1 MPPALCASIVV
12 YDSEPTLLART
23 LEALDCAIAR
33 AEDARLIG
41 TSTVVVVANDA
52 PAAPGA
58 EQGERPSPP
67 TSFAPRSHAGWL
79 RRAGQGNVGFGRGH
93 NLALLAHDADFHL
106 VLNPDAVLAPDA
118 LERGID
124 YLNRTS
130 ACGLAAPYAS
140 GPDGAPQ
147 FLCKRYPDL
156 VTLFLRAAMPAL
168 ARRRAA
174 SRMSRYELRDV
185 VGEDASMPALGVPLA
200 SGACMLLTRDAVR
213 RTGGF
218 DPRFFV
224 YFEDYDLSLRL
235 AAGGASR
242 IDYVPAMK
250 IVHHG
255 GNAARKSLA
264 HIRMFATGAFRFFM
278 KHGWKLA

>member
-1 MPPALCASIVV
+1 MPLALCASIVV
-12 YDSEPTLLART
+12 FRSDPALLART
-23 LEALDCAIAR
+23 LEALDRAIEMAEEAR
-33 AEDARLIG
+33 VIG
-41 TSTVVVVANDA
+41 ASDVILVDNDA
-52 PAAPGA
+52 EETGSDG
-58 EQGERPSPP
+58 GERPFSP
-67 TSFAPRSHAGWL
+67 SFAPRSHATWV

-93 NLALLAHDADFHL
+93 NLALHAHEADCYL

-124 YLNRTS
+124 YLARTS
-130 ACGLAAPYAS
+130 ACGLVAPYAS

-156 VTLFLRAAMPAL
+156 LTLFLRAAMPAL
-168 ARRRAA
+168 ARRRAVR
-174 SRMSRYELRDV
+174 RMHRYEMRDV
-185 VGEDASMPALGVPLA
+185 VGADAASPAHGVPLA
-200 SGACMLLTRDAVR
+200 SGACMLLTREAVR

-235 AAGGASR
+235 AADGAAR
-242 IDYVPAMK
+242 IDYGPAMK

-255 GNAARKSLA
+255 GHAARKSLA
-264 HIRMFATGAFRFFM
+264 HIAMFAAGAVRFFM

>member
-1 MPPALCASIVV
+1 MPLALCASIVV
-12 YDSEPTLLART
+12 FESDPMLLDRT
-23 LEALDCAIAR
+23 LEALDRAIAAAER
-33 AEDARLIG
+33 AGLIRA
-41 TSTVVVVANDA
+41 STVVVVANDA
-52 PAAPGA
+52 PPAHGAPDGA
-58 EQGERPSPP
+58 EAPSPAA
-67 TSFAPRSHAGWL
+67 FAAQSHATWL

-93 NLALLAHDADFHL
+93 NLALHAHDADCYL

-118 LERGID
+118 LERGIE
-124 YLNRTS
+124 YLARTS
-130 ACGLAAPYAS
+130 ACGLVAPYAS

-147 FLCKRYPDL
+147 FLCKRYHDL
-156 VTLFLRAAMPAL
+156 LTLFLRAAMPRL

-174 SRMSRYELRDV
+174 RRMHRYELRDV
-185 VGEDASMPALGVPLA
+185 VGADAARPAHGVPLA
-200 SGACMLLTRDAVR
+200 SGACMLLTREAVR

-235 AAGGASR
+235 AADGASR
-242 IDYVPAMK
+242 IDYVPAMR

-255 GNAARKSLA
+255 GNAAKKSLG
-264 HIRMFATGAFRFFM
+264 HIAMFATGAFRFFM